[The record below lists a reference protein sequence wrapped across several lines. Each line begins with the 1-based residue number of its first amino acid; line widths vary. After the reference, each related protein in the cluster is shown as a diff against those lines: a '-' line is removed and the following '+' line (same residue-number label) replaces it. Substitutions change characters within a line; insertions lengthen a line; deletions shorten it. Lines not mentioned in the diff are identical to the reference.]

1 MSNTESLRALARSLH
16 LVVVEKIKP
25 RPVGFIDAPDCL
37 LTKGLR
43 NDGLKDAV
51 GEWSGEETGY

>member
-1 MSNTESLRALARSLH
+1 MSNTESLRTLARSMH
-16 LVVVEKIKP
+16 LIVKEEIKP

-37 LTKGLR
+37 LTKEIK

-51 GEWSGEETGY
+51 GEWSGEEGY